1 MRMNRLE
8 LLKQACEEERQR
20 VTTYWRGQLMEK
32 DRKNVEMLRKKDLQL
47 RGKEDELRDVTV
59 VVKQNAKPKIRC
71 RRSERLE

>member
-20 VTTYWRGQLMEK
+20 VTPYWRGQLMEK

-59 VVKQNAKPKIRC
+59 VVKHFCN
-71 RRSERLE
+71 E